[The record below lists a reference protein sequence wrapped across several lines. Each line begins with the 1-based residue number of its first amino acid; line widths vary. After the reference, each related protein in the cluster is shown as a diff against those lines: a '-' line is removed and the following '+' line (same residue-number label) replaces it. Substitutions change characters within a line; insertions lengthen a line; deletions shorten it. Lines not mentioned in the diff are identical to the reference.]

1 MADQAKGRWSEIILI
16 YALSVASAMV
26 VSEGVPALGGIAAEL
41 HPRSPAAIGLIMSVP
56 ALVVAIGGLL
66 TGWLVDQAGDR
77 RVLLAGGIV
86 LLAGDIGV
94 ILSSTIGTLLAWRVV
109 GGVGYLC
116 MAVAGVAMLI
126 RISHGRAR
134 VAALALWS
142 TVIPASFIAAF
153 LAGALLDGFG
163 WRWIFGTHA
172 SVSAALLV
180 AGALMLSARQEG
192 EIVVSRTAG
201 ITSVLRSPWPYA
213 LGISFASA
221 AFLQT
226 GMIAVL
232 AKLLAMRIGA
242 TEAEVHAF
250 GILAMLFNLAGAFSV
265 GMLLNRGVPAWIIGV
280 TGAALSAMAT
290 LLLRLVVA
298 DLATAIVVDCLLLFG
313 CGLLAGMW
321 ALLPRAAPS
330 PQSFGATSGL
340 VTQITLIGV
349 LFGPPAAFFALGA
362 GPVGFVVIV
371 AVTLLGTAAAVPV
384 WLKKLSPDAASGAP
398 DAAMSAH

>member
-1 MADQAKGRWSEIILI
+1 
-16 YALSVASAMV
+16 
-26 VSEGVPALGGIAAEL
+26 
-41 HPRSPAAIGLIMSVP
+41 
-56 ALVVAIGGLL
+56 
-66 TGWLVDQAGDR
+66 
-77 RVLLAGGIV
+77 
-86 LLAGDIGV
+86 
-94 ILSSTIGTLLAWRVV
+94 
-109 GGVGYLC
+109 

-153 LAGALLDGFG
+153 LAGALLNGFG

-201 ITSVLRSPWPYA
+201 ITSVLRSPWPYV

-232 AKLLAMRIGA
+232 VKLLAMRIGA
-242 TEAEVHAF
+242 TEAEVHSF
-250 GILAMLFNLAGAFSV
+250 SILAMLFNLAGAFSV
-265 GMLLNRGVPAWIIGV
+265 GMLLNRGVPAWIIGAV
-280 TGAALSAMAT
+280 GAAISAVAT

-330 PQSFGATSGL
+330 PQSFGATSGI

-362 GPVGFVVIV
+362 GPIGFVVIV
-371 AVTLLGTAAAVPV
+371 AVMLLGTAAAVPV
-384 WLKKLSPDAASGAP
+384 WLKKSSPDAASGVP